1 METTENLN
9 LKLTLPY
16 DINEPELSISLKANK
31 QKFIERVKII
41 TNELK

>member
-16 DINEPELSISLKANK
+16 DINETELSISLKANK
-31 QKFIERVKII
+31 QKFIKRIKII